1 MFLQK
6 FTLCIERELLPSPL
20 GFERIS
26 RIIAKKIR
34 GQINSFWRRCSQRR
48 KHEGMRN
55 DQLQFT
61 LNIDQLKED
70 GINSDTTVD
79 MYFEEKSK
87 TISTEP
93 EK

>member
-1 MFLQK
+1 
-6 FTLCIERELLPSPL
+6 
-20 GFERIS
+20 
-26 RIIAKKIR
+26 
-34 GQINSFWRRCSQRR
+34 
-48 KHEGMRN
+48 MRN